1 MIGEGIIVIS
11 KKLENEKLGGID
23 IHTYPLPGLPHPC
36 AWLPHRPEPVCRP
49 LSSHQY
55 VALSHPSSLSSS
67 DTCAYNT
74 YYVNYDYLLYLII
87 LHIVMLIID
96 IINH

>member
-1 MIGEGIIVIS
+1 MFLKNWRMGS
-11 KKLENEKLGGID
+11 RGGQIY
-23 IHTYPLPGLPHPC
+23 IPTPYPGLPHPC
-36 AWLPHRPEPVCRP
+36 AWPLRLPACKP

-74 YYVNYDYLLYLII
+74 YYVNYVYLLYLII
-87 LHIVMLIID
+87 LHIVMLIIG
-96 IINH
+96 IVNHWIGLLC